1 MHATFRQEDI
11 DDLFTDLKVIGQI
24 KQADRIA
31 TRGAQIRIDTTGM
44 LQPLRRWAAGEGR
57 EATSRGIKRILSQV
71 NAIIDLSMT
80 SVSETHN
87 NILRRL
93 HTELESTVRG
103 LTNLRTTYE
112 DDGTM
117 SAALSVHIENVQRK
131 RASVSEHLHL
141 PVANSPHTRGAS
153 RHHADIYAE
162 DGHDADVEDDGRSA
176 TEEEDTL

>member
-1 MHATFRQEDI
+1 MHAKFRQEDI

-80 SVSETHN
+80 SVSDAHTD
-87 NILRRL
+87 ILRRL
-93 HTELESTVRG
+93 HAELESTVRG

-131 RASVSEHLHL
+131 RVSVSEHLQLH
-141 PVANSPHTRGAS
+141 ASDSPNTRGGAS
-153 RHHADIYAE
+153 RYHAGIYAE
-162 DGHDADVEDDGRSA
+162 DADVDDDGHSA